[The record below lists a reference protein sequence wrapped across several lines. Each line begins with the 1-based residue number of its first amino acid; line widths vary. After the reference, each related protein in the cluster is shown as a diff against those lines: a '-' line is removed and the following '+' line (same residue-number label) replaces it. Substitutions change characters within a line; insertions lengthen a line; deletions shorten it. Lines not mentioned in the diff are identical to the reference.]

1 MCIGACQAC
10 LSLYRLGKMR
20 AQPMTTTDTRGGI
33 GHLLHHIRASVRE
46 LRSMALVDSQE
57 FVEARLARQLRQA
70 LLTGSSY
77 EIAVALASGA
87 ELQMYPRDDV
97 MERCTVTVQAS
108 GHAGLRGIVWAVRHR
123 CAQSKGHQL
132 RFSIEAPDWPFGNAA
147 SEADR
152 SVCSKAP
159 ASPLCAPTRSNAI
172 SVEPL
177 ADAV

>member
-1 MCIGACQAC
+1 
-10 LSLYRLGKMR
+10 
-20 AQPMTTTDTRGGI
+20 MTMPDTRGGI

-46 LRSMALVDSQE
+46 LRSMALADSQA

-70 LLTGSSY
+70 LLTGSSF

-132 RFSIEAPDWPFGNAA
+132 RFSIEAGIRWPDWPFGNAA
-147 SEADR
+147 GEADR
-152 SVCSKAP
+152 RWKP
-159 ASPLCAPTRSNAI
+159 PPRKR
-172 SVEPL
+172 
-177 ADAV
+177 